1 MAEIVKIKGVLL
13 GTLDYEK
20 LLEKV
25 YLEYFAKELEKVQ
38 RGEVDVKKLI
48 VELKELP
55 YKGKQMHE
63 QSSLF
68 DIKQFDL
75 MVAQSFF
82 MLEQLEEYEKEVR
95 DDVIAAISYF
105 VNEDDA
111 ISDDDMLE
119 GFDDDYAVMKAV
131 VDFRELKGPMS
142 ES

>member
-1 MAEIVKIKGVLL
+1 MGA
-13 GTLDYEK
+13 LDYEK

-25 YLEYFAKELEKVQ
+25 YLEYFAKELDKVQ
-38 RGEVDVKKLI
+38 KGEVDLNLLTR
-48 VELKELP
+48 ELKELP
-55 YKGKQMHE
+55 HKGKQMHE

-68 DIKQFDL
+68 DLKQFDL

-82 MLEQLEEYEKEVR
+82 MLGQLDEYEKEVR
-95 DDVIAAISYF
+95 EDVIAAISYF

-131 VDFRELKGPMS
+131 VDYRGLKGPMS